1 MSASPL
7 IVHSLGAAIWSTQR
21 AERLDEVRS
30 RRLNE
35 PPHRRSRAVRA
46 AGGPTDALAR
56 ALGEKLG
63 ARLGQTVVIENRA
76 GAASIVGAQAV
87 ARSQPDGYTLLLST
101 TGVLALNPSIHAKL
115 PYDAAKDFAP
125 VGLICISSNV
135 LSIRSSLPIKSVA
148 DLIAHAKSKPDE
160 LTFASPGVGS
170 SSHLAAE
177 MFNAIAGVKLRHIP
191 YKDGS
196 AIKVDVQEGRVDMSF
211 GPEGE
216 TYRTVQEHPGKR
228 RVLMVTGATRSPL
241 FPDVPTALEAGLKG
255 YEQSIWFGLNAP
267 AGTPPAVLA
276 RLNKE
281 LNAVLESPQMQK
293 ELTAAGQR
301 AVPMTPQQYEAFSAD
316 ERRRYAP
323 IIKAAGVR
331 VE

>member
-1 MSASPL
+1 MNTTTTRFLAIAISLLAASSPARADTYPSKPIK
-7 IVHSLGAAIWSTQR
+7 IV
-21 AERLDEVRS
+21 VP
-30 RRLNE
+30 N
-35 PPHRRSRAVRA
+35 A

-56 ALGEKLG
+56 AVGEKLA

-87 ARSQPDGYTLLLST
+87 ARAQPDGYTLLLST
-101 TGVLALNPSIHAKL
+101 TGVLALNPNIHAKL

-125 VGLICISSNV
+125 VGLICKSSNV

-148 DLIAHAKSKPDE
+148 DLVAHAKNRPDE

-170 SSHLAAE
+170 SSHLAGE
-177 MFNAIAGVKLRHIP
+177 LFSSIAGVRLRHIP
-191 YKDGS
+191 YKDGA
-196 AIKVDVQEGRVDMSF
+196 AIKIDVLEGRIDMAF
-211 GPEGE
+211 GPEGD
-216 TYRTVQEHPGKR
+216 TYRALKDHPGGR
-228 RVLMVTGATRSPL
+228 RVLMVTGSTRSAL
-241 FPDVPTALEAGLKG
+241 FPDVPTGAEAGLKG

-267 AGTPPAVLA
+267 AGTPPAVLE

-293 ELTAAGQR
+293 ELAAEGQR
-301 AVPMTPQQYEAFSAD
+301 ATPMTPQQYEAFAAE

-331 VE
+331 LD